1 MKLLTQNSDL
11 KKTGIFGWT
20 IPAHMVTLTDGT
32 RFNTCPNAGVCGA
45 FCYAKSGT
53 YNFSNV
59 KKAHIEKLEL
69 ILNNAEKFVSMMNN
83 ELSNK
88 KYNNKFVRI
97 HDAGDFFAEWYAQLW
112 IDIAKINPNVT
123 FYTYTKEVQLFK
135 SLQNIPNNF
144 IVIYSFGGKQ
154 DYLIDIDND
163 RHSDVFTNYEEMIA
177 QGYIDIAYDDKQAAI
192 NVNHK
197 IGLYR
202 NNIAHFVK
210 KQGSKTFRQWQNKQK
225 SN

>member
-69 ILNNAEKFVSMMNN
+69 ILNNAEKFVSMMND